1 MSSDNRKSRF
11 TFKQPSKAEKKKQ
24 LRKWLK
30 EKDERAKERG
40 PTEDRV
46 SMSAF
51 RRHAEKREKV
61 IVEGGPRPSAWTF
74 KGTIEEVKENYVVVN
89 SAAGYTRKTFMIEE
103 TTKIFK
109 EDEQQISLDDLKEG
123 MDSTARYTM
132 KDGNM
137 VAKWIKV
144 TGSRFPIRL

>member
-11 TFKQPSKAEKKKQ
+11 TSNAEEKKQ

-40 PTEDRV
+40 PTEHRV
-46 SMSAF
+46 SMSAS
-51 RRHAEKREKV
+51 RRHAKKREKV

-74 KGTIEEVKENYVVVN
+74 KGTIEEVKENYVVVS
-89 SAAGYTRKTFMIEE
+89 SAAGYTRKTFMIKK

-109 EDEQQISLDDLKEG
+109 EDDQEISLVDLKEG
-123 MDSTARYTM
+123 MDATVRYTM

-144 TGSRFPIRL
+144 IP